1 MRAFPENSYLY
12 LSAIEGLSRR
22 YAIVTVIPVDMCITC
37 PNMFFKGTFMSN
49 SPILAT
55 ADTPKPAAPDSNVK
69 PAPQQNQDNKTEQK
83 PGEQQK

>member
-1 MRAFPENSYLY
+1 
-12 LSAIEGLSRR
+12 
-22 YAIVTVIPVDMCITC
+22 
-37 PNMFFKGTFMSN
+37 MSN